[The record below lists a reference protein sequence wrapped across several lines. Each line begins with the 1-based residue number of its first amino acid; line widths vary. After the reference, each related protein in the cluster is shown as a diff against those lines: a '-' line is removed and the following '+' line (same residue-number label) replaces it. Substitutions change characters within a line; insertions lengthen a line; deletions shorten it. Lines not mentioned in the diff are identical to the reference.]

1 MKCLV
6 TGAAGFVGSHLAE
19 RLLRDGHAVTGIDC
33 FVPYYPRWIKERNL
47 AGLLPHPQF
56 RFIEANLLDVDFPA
70 LLSQGIE
77 GIFHQAAQA
86 GVRASWGKEFA
97 DYTGLNILGTQQLL
111 EAAKAHP
118 LRKFVYASSSSVYG
132 DVTTLPMREDA
143 LPRPLSPYG
152 VSKLAA
158 EHLCYLYWKNYGVP
172 TIALRYFTVYGP
184 RQRPDMAFHHF
195 LRLLLE
201 DRPIPVYGDGQ
212 QTRDFTFIDDIVE
225 ANLLALQAPAVGEAF
240 NIGGGTTVT
249 LQDAIG
255 VCQEVSGK
263 RAKLDIRPVER
274 GDVRQTL
281 ADVSRAK
288 EYLAYGPKV
297 RLREGLEA
305 EWRWVCELYNGREAT
320 GGSAT
325 QTSKTSP

>member
-19 RLLRDGHAVTGIDC
+19 RLVREGHEVVGIDC

-47 AGLLPHPQF
+47 SGLLTQPPF
-56 RFIEANLLDVDFPA
+56 LFIEGNLLDIDLPA
-70 LLSQGIE
+70 LLAQGIE
-77 GIFHQAAQA
+77 CVFHQAAQA

-97 DYTGLNILGTQQLL
+97 DYTSLNILGTQQLL
-111 EAAKAHP
+111 EAAKSHP

-152 VSKLAA
+152 VSKLSA

-184 RQRPDMAFHHF
+184 RQRPDMAFHRF
-195 LRLLLE
+195 LHLLLE
-201 DRPIPVYGDGQ
+201 DQPIPIYGDGQ
-212 QTRDFTFIDDIVE
+212 QTRDFTFIDDIVA
-225 ANLLALQAPAVGEAF
+225 ANILAAQSTLSGDVF

-249 LQDAIG
+249 LHEAIR
-255 VCQEVSGK
+255 VCEDVSGK
-263 RAKLDIRPVER
+263 HAQLDIRPVEK

-281 ADVSRAK
+281 ADVGRATQHLG
-288 EYLAYGPKV
+288 YQPRV
-297 RLREGLEA
+297 RLHEGLEA
-305 EWRWVCELYNGREAT
+305 EWRWVQELYRAT
-320 GGSAT
+320 
-325 QTSKTSP
+325 

>member
-6 TGAAGFVGSHLAE
+6 TGAAGFIGSHLAE
-19 RLLRDGHAVTGIDC
+19 RLLREGHEVIGIDG
-33 FVPYYPRWIKERNL
+33 FVPYYPRWIKEKNL
-47 AGLLPHPQF
+47 AELLPHARF
-56 RFIEANLLDVDFPA
+56 RFIGANLLDVDLPA
-70 LLSQGIE
+70 LLSQGIAC
-77 GIFHQAAQA
+77 IFHQAAQA

-97 DYTGLNILGTQQLL
+97 DYTTLNILATQQLL
-111 EAAKAHP
+111 EAAKAHA
-118 LRKFVYASSSSVYG
+118 LHKFVYASSSSVYG

-152 VSKLAA
+152 VSKLSA

-184 RQRPDMAFHHF
+184 RQRPDMAFHRF

-201 DRPIPVYGDGQ
+201 DRPIPIYGDGQ

-225 ANLLALQAPAVGEAF
+225 ANLLALQTPVVGEAF

-249 LQDAIG
+249 LHNAIG
-255 VCQEVSGK
+255 VCQEVSGR
-263 RAKLDIRPVER
+263 RATLDLLPVEK

-288 EYLAYGPKV
+288 QYLAYEPKV
-297 RLREGLEA
+297 RLAEGLAA
-305 EWRWVCELYNGREAT
+305 EWRWVRDLYSRRESLQ
-320 GGSAT
+320 G
-325 QTSKTSP
+325 

>member
-19 RLLRDGHAVTGIDC
+19 RLLREGHEVVGIDC

-47 AGLLPHPQF
+47 SGLLTQPQF
-56 RFIEANLLDVDFPA
+56 RFVESNLLDIDLPA
-70 LLSQGIE
+70 LLAQGIE
-77 GIFHQAAQA
+77 CVFHQAAQA

-97 DYTGLNILGTQQLL
+97 DYTSLNILGTQQLL
-111 EAAKAHP
+111 EAAKSHP

-143 LPRPLSPYG
+143 LPKPLSPYG
-152 VSKLAA
+152 VSKLSA

-184 RQRPDMAFHHF
+184 RQRPDMAFHRF

-201 DRPIPVYGDGQ
+201 DQPIPVYGDGQ
-212 QTRDFTFIDDIVE
+212 QTRDFTFIDDIVA
-225 ANLLALQAPAVGEAF
+225 ANILASQTPLAGEVF

-249 LQDAIG
+249 LHEAIR
-255 VCQEVSGK
+255 VCEEVSGK
-263 RAKLDIRPVER
+263 RAHLDIRAVEK

-281 ADVSRAK
+281 ADVSRATQ
-288 EYLAYGPKV
+288 YLGYQPQV
-297 RLREGLEA
+297 RLHEGLGA
-305 EWRWVCELYNGREAT
+305 EWHWVRELYHST
-320 GGSAT
+320 
-325 QTSKTSP
+325 

>member
-6 TGAAGFVGSHLAE
+6 TGAAGFIGSHLAE
-19 RLLRDGHAVTGIDC
+19 RLLREGHEVIGIDC
-33 FVPYYPRWIKERNL
+33 FVPYYPRWIKEKNL
-47 AGLLPHPQF
+47 AGLLPYPRF
-56 RFIEANLLDVDFPA
+56 RFLEANLLDVDLPE

-77 GIFHQAAQA
+77 GILHQAAQA
-86 GVRASWGKEFA
+86 GVRASWGKEFT
-97 DYTGLNILGTQQLL
+97 DYTALNILATQQLL
-111 EAAKAHP
+111 EAAKSHP

-132 DVTTLPMREDA
+132 DVTPLPMREDA

-152 VSKLAA
+152 VSKLSA

-184 RQRPDMAFHHF
+184 RQRPDMAFHRF
-195 LRLLLE
+195 LRCLLE
-201 DRPIPVYGDGQ
+201 DRPIPIYGDGQ

-225 ANLLALQAPAVGEAF
+225 ANLLALQTPVVGEVF

-255 VCQEVSGK
+255 VCQGVSGK
-263 RAKLDIRPVER
+263 RAQLDIRAVEK

-288 EYLAYGPKV
+288 QHLAYEPKV

-305 EWRWVCELYNGREAT
+305 EWRWGCDLYRST
-320 GGSAT
+320 GERHER
-325 QTSKTSP
+325 

>member
-19 RLLRDGHAVTGIDC
+19 RLLRDGYEVIGIDC
-33 FVPYYPRWIKERNL
+33 FVPYYPRWIKEKNVV
-47 AGLLPHPQF
+47 GMLPNPRF
-56 RFIEANLLDVDFPA
+56 RFIEANLLDLDLPE

-77 GIFHQAAQA
+77 CIFHQAAQA

-97 DYTGLNILGTQQLL
+97 DYTTLNILGTQQLL
-111 EAAKAHP
+111 EAARSHA

-184 RQRPDMAFHHF
+184 RQRPDMAFHRF
-195 LRLLLE
+195 LQLLLD

-212 QTRDFTFIDDIVE
+212 QTRDFTFVDDIVE
-225 ANLLALQAPAVGEAF
+225 ANLSAMQTSVVGEAF

-249 LQDAIG
+249 LQDAIAI
-255 VCQEVSGK
+255 CQRVSGK
-263 RAKLDIRPVER
+263 RAKLDIRPVEK

-281 ADVSRAK
+281 ADVCRAK
-288 EYLAYGPKV
+288 QYLGYEPKV
-297 RLREGLEA
+297 HLREGLEA
-305 EWRWVCELYNGREAT
+305 EWRWVHDLHSRSRESHQ
-320 GGSAT
+320 G
-325 QTSKTSP
+325 

>member
-19 RLLRDGHAVTGIDC
+19 RLLHEHHEVVGIDC

-47 AGLLPHPQF
+47 QGLQAQPQF
-56 RFIEANLLDVDFPA
+56 QFIEANLLDLDLPA
-70 LLSQGIE
+70 ILAQGIDC
-77 GIFHQAAQA
+77 IFHQAAQA

-97 DYTGLNILGTQQLL
+97 DYTALNILGTQRLL
-111 EAAKAHP
+111 EAAKPHA

-152 VSKLAA
+152 VSKLSA

-172 TIALRYFTVYGP
+172 TISLRYFTVYGP

-201 DRPIPVYGDGQ
+201 GRPIPIYGDGE

-225 ANLLALQAPAVGEAF
+225 ANILASQATVVGVAL

-249 LQDAIG
+249 LHQAIQ
-255 VCQEVSGK
+255 VCEEVSGK
-263 RAKLDIRPVER
+263 HAQLDIHPVAK

-281 ADVSRAK
+281 ADVTQARQHLG
-288 EYLAYGPKV
+288 YRPRIDLRQGLA
-297 RLREGLEA
+297 A
-305 EWRWVCELYNGREAT
+305 EWHWVRQLYQ
-320 GGSAT
+320 SAT
-325 QTSKTSP
+325 SQQG

>member
-6 TGAAGFVGSHLAE
+6 TGAAGFIGSHLAE
-19 RLLRDGHAVTGIDC
+19 RLLREGHEVIGIDG
-33 FVPYYPRWIKERNL
+33 FVPYYPRWIKEKNL
-47 AGLLPHPQF
+47 AELLPHPQF
-56 RFIEANLLDVDFPA
+56 RFIGANLLDVNLPT
-70 LLSQGIE
+70 LLAQGIE
-77 GIFHQAAQA
+77 CIFHQAAQA

-97 DYTGLNILGTQQLL
+97 DYTMLNILATQQLL
-111 EAAKAHP
+111 EAAKSHA

-152 VSKLAA
+152 VSKLSA

-195 LRLLLE
+195 LRMLLE

-212 QTRDFTFIDDIVE
+212 QTRDFTFIADIVE
-225 ANLLALQAPAVGEAF
+225 ANLLALQTPVGGAF

-249 LQDAIG
+249 LHEAIG

-263 RAKLDIRPVER
+263 RAKLEILPVEK

-288 EYLAYGPKV
+288 QHLAYEPKV
-297 RLREGLEA
+297 RLPEGLEA
-305 EWRWVCELYNGREAT
+305 EWRWVRDLYRRRE
-320 GGSAT
+320 SH
-325 QTSKTSP
+325 

>member
-19 RLLRDGHAVTGIDC
+19 RLLREGHDVVGIDC

-47 AGLLPHPQF
+47 SGLLSQPQF
-56 RFIEANLLDVDFPA
+56 RFIEANLLAVDLPA
-70 LLSQGIE
+70 LLAQGIE
-77 GIFHQAAQA
+77 CIFHQAAQA

-97 DYTGLNILGTQQLL
+97 DYTSLNILGTQQLL
-111 EAAKAHP
+111 EATKSYP

-143 LPRPLSPYG
+143 LPKPLSPYG
-152 VSKLAA
+152 VSKLSA
-158 EHLCYLYWKNYGVP
+158 EHLCYLYWKNHDVP

-184 RQRPDMAFHHF
+184 RQRPDMAFHRF
-195 LRLLLE
+195 LRLLL
-201 DRPIPVYGDGQ
+201 DDQPIPIYGDGH

-225 ANLLALQAPAVGEAF
+225 ANILASQTLLAGEVF

-249 LQDAIG
+249 LHEAIR
-255 VCQEVSGK
+255 VCEEVSGK
-263 RAKLDIRPVER
+263 RAQLDIQPVEK

-281 ADVSRAK
+281 ADVSRATQHLG
-288 EYLAYGPKV
+288 YQPRV
-297 RLREGLEA
+297 RLHEGLGA
-305 EWRWVCELYNGREAT
+305 EWRWVQELYRST
-320 GGSAT
+320 
-325 QTSKTSP
+325 

>member
-19 RLLRDGHAVTGIDC
+19 RLVREGHEVVGIDC

-47 AGLLPHPQF
+47 SGLLTQPPF
-56 RFIEANLLDVDFPA
+56 RFIEGNLLDLDLPA
-70 LLSQGIE
+70 LLAQGIE
-77 GIFHQAAQA
+77 CVFHQAAQA

-97 DYTGLNILGTQQLL
+97 DYTSLNILGTQQLL
-111 EAAKAHP
+111 EAAKSHP

-152 VSKLAA
+152 VSKLSA

-184 RQRPDMAFHHF
+184 RQRPDMAFHRF
-195 LRLLLE
+195 LHLLLE
-201 DRPIPVYGDGQ
+201 DQPIPIYGDGQ
-212 QTRDFTFIDDIVE
+212 QTRDFTFIDDIVA
-225 ANLLALQAPAVGEAF
+225 ANILAAQSTLCGDVF

-249 LQDAIG
+249 LHEAIR
-255 VCQEVSGK
+255 VCEDVSGK
-263 RAKLDIRPVER
+263 HAQLDIRPVEK

-281 ADVSRAK
+281 ADVGRATQHLG
-288 EYLAYGPKV
+288 YQPRV
-297 RLREGLEA
+297 RLHEGLEA
-305 EWRWVCELYNGREAT
+305 EWRWVQELYRAT
-320 GGSAT
+320 
-325 QTSKTSP
+325 

>member
-6 TGAAGFVGSHLAE
+6 TGAAGFVGSHLVE
-19 RLLRDGHAVTGIDC
+19 RLLREGHEVIGIDC
-33 FVPYYPRWIKERNL
+33 FVPYYPRWIKESNL
-47 AGLLPHPQF
+47 QRFPSQPQF
-56 RFIEANLLDVDFPA
+56 RFIEANLLDVDLTA

-77 GIFHQAAQA
+77 AIFHQAAQA

-97 DYTGLNILGTQQLL
+97 DYTTLNILATQHLL
-111 EAAKAHP
+111 EAAKSLP

-212 QTRDFTFIDDIVE
+212 QTRDFTFVDDIVE
-225 ANLLALQAPAVGEAF
+225 ANFLALQTPAVGEAF

-249 LQDAIG
+249 LLEAID

-263 RAKLDIRPVER
+263 RAELDMRPVEK

-281 ADVSRAK
+281 ADVGRARQHLG
-288 EYLAYGPKV
+288 YAPKV
-297 RLREGLEA
+297 GLREGLAA
-305 EWRWVCELYNGREAT
+305 EWCWVYDLYGRQ
-320 GGSAT
+320 GGHQQA
-325 QTSKTSP
+325 

>member
-19 RLLRDGHAVTGIDC
+19 RLLREGHDVVGIDC

-47 AGLLPHPQF
+47 SGLLSQTPF
-56 RFIEANLLDVDFPA
+56 RFIEGNLLDVDLPA
-70 LLSQGIE
+70 LLAQGIE
-77 GIFHQAAQA
+77 CIFHQAAQA

-97 DYTGLNILGTQQLL
+97 DYTSLNILGTQQLL
-111 EAAKAHP
+111 EAAKSHP
-118 LRKFVYASSSSVYG
+118 LHKFVYASSSSVYG

-143 LPRPLSPYG
+143 LPKPLSPYG
-152 VSKLAA
+152 VSKLSA

-184 RQRPDMAFHHF
+184 RQRPDMAFHRF
-195 LRLLLE
+195 LRLLL
-201 DRPIPVYGDGQ
+201 DDQPIPIYGDGH

-225 ANLLALQAPAVGEAF
+225 ANILASQTLLAGEVF

-249 LQDAIG
+249 LHEAIS
-255 VCQEVSGK
+255 VCEEVSGK
-263 RAKLDIRPVER
+263 HAQLDIQPVEK

-281 ADVSRAK
+281 ADVSRATQ
-288 EYLAYGPKV
+288 YLSYRPRV
-297 RLREGLEA
+297 RLHEGLGA
-305 EWRWVCELYNGREAT
+305 EWRWVQQLYRST
-320 GGSAT
+320 
-325 QTSKTSP
+325 